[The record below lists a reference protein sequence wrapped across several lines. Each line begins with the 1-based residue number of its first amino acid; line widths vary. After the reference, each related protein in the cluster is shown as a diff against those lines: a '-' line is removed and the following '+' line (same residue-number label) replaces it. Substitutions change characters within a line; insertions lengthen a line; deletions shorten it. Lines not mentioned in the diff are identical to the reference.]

1 MLNCSRLLPTVAAL
15 AALGALGLA
24 PAQAA
29 DAPAPAAGPDAAA
42 VPPISPATPPETP
55 PAPPPETPPTPTPPR
70 TRPAAPPPG
79 DAPAPQQVE
88 ITGST
93 APDSQDER
101 RRSTASR
108 ITYGREELDRMGDST
123 LGEVLKRL
131 PGVTLGGPPGRGGQ
145 VRMRGMGGGYT
156 QILIDGQ
163 RMAPG
168 FSLDAIAPEQIERI
182 EIMRA
187 PVAEF
192 GTRAIAGTINVVMR
206 SDFKRKGNEFRVG
219 GGADGSHGQV
229 GGSWLANGQT
239 DGLGYNL
246 STTLFQGGQGD
257 ESDSRTLGR
266 DATGRPTLDQRMH
279 SRSDNQRSGLFANAR
294 LQFKLGPGSTLD
306 LQPFFNTVRTRSDG
320 QATLTQTVPD
330 PTLAVLPGEPNAPYQ
345 NAQWSSRSTWQLAR
359 LNGTWLTGLAGGRLQ
374 TRFGST
380 LSDSSSF
387 TDRVE
392 TGYSASTPT
401 QPSRHRVTD
410 SGSREL
416 STEMNGKFSQLL
428 ADRHSA
434 SAGYEL
440 QDSRRTDRRTT
451 TSNGVATL
459 TEFGENIQASTDR
472 LAVYAQDEWDW
483 SPSLS
488 FYAGARWEAI
498 NTASESALDHVR
510 NRSAVFTPLAH
521 LVWKLPDA
529 PRDQVRLSLTRSY
542 RSPNTNQL
550 ISRPSISALYQDL
563 AKPNQPSS
571 PDTAG
576 NPHLLPELAW
586 GLELGVEHYLDVGGI
601 VSANV
606 FARKIDNLIR
616 NVRALQTVV
625 YASVPRWVSR
635 PLNVGQADAAGLELE
650 AKARL
655 SDLWATDLPV
665 SLRSNLTLM
674 WSRVNQVP
682 GPNNRLEGQP
692 PYSANLGADW
702 PVRGTPLTVG
712 ANLNFTPGFALQQ
725 IDNQSVRQGVKS
737 VLDGYALWRF
747 SPDASARL
755 TVSNAGAR
763 RYDTGSTTTLLAAN
777 GAPASTEANDTSAR
791 STTTV
796 NLRAEL
802 RF

>member
-1 MLNCSRLLPTVAAL
+1 M
-15 AALGALGLA
+15 
-24 PAQAA
+24 
-29 DAPAPAAGPDAAA
+29 
-42 VPPISPATPPETP
+42 
-55 PAPPPETPPTPTPPR
+55 
-70 TRPAAPPPG
+70 
-79 DAPAPQQVE
+79 E

-168 FSLDAIAPEQIERI
+168 FSLDSIAPEQIERI

-192 GTRAIAGTINVVMR
+192 GSRAIAGTINVVMR
-206 SDFKRKGNEFRVG
+206 SDFKRKGHELRIG

-229 GGSWLANGQT
+229 SGSWMANGQT

-246 STTLFQGGQGD
+246 STTLFNGGQGD

-266 DATGRPTLDQRMH
+266 DASGLPTLDQRLH
-279 SRSDNQRSGLFANAR
+279 SRSDSRRSGLFANAR
-294 LQFKLGPGSTLD
+294 LQIKLGPGSTLD
-306 LQPFFNTVRTRSDG
+306 LQPFFNAVRTRSDG
-320 QATLTQTVPD
+320 QATLAQTVPD
-330 PTLAVLPGEPNAPYQ
+330 PNLAVLPGDPTAPYQ
-345 NAQWSSRSTWQLAR
+345 NARWWSKSTWQLAR

-380 LSDSSSF
+380 LSESGNV

-392 TGYSASTPT
+392 TGYSATTPL

-416 STEMNGKFSQLL
+416 SIDLNGKFSQLL

-434 SAGYEL
+434 AAGYEL
-440 QDSRRTDRRTT
+440 QNSRRTDRRSTT
-451 TSNGVATL
+451 TNGVATL
-459 TEFGENIQASTDR
+459 AEFGENIQARTDR
-472 LAVYAQDEWDW
+472 LAVFAQDEWDW
-483 SPSLS
+483 SPSFS

-498 NTASESALDHVR
+498 NTASDSALDHVR

-521 LVWKLPDA
+521 AVWKLPDA
-529 PRDQVRLSLTRSY
+529 PRDQLRLSLTRSY
-542 RSPNTNQL
+542 RSPNTHQL
-550 ISRPSISALYQDL
+550 ISRPSISPLAPDL
-563 AKPNQPSS
+563 DKPNQPTS
-571 PDTAG
+571 PDSAG
-576 NPHLLPELAW
+576 NPNLLPELAW
-586 GLELGVEHYLDVGGI
+586 GLELGLEHYLDAGGI

-616 NVRALQTVV
+616 QVRALETVV
-625 YASVPRWVSR
+625 YARVPRWVSR
-635 PLNVGQADAAGLELE
+635 PQNVGQADAAGLELE

-655 SDLWATDLPV
+655 SDLWATDLPI

-674 WSRVNQVP
+674 WSRVSRVS

-692 PYSANLGADW
+692 PYTANLGADW
-702 PVRGTPLTVG
+702 PLRGTPLTLG
-712 ANLNFTPGFALQQ
+712 ASLNFTPGFALQQ
-725 IDNQSVRQGVKS
+725 IDNQSYRQGVKS
-737 VLDGYALWRF
+737 VWDGYALWRV

-763 RYDTGSTTTLLAAN
+763 RYDTGSTTTVLAAN
-777 GAPASTEANDTSAR
+777 GAPASTEASDTSAR
-791 STTTV
+791 SDTTV
-796 NLRAEL
+796 NLRAEF